1 MKPGKKMS
9 VKFSLL
15 VVCLNA
21 GEKLKETMDSIRM
34 QTYGNYEVL
43 VKDGG
48 STDGSVEKLEEHLA
62 RSGES
67 RICVIHEK
75 DTGIYDAMNQACAYM
90 TGDYCLFLNCGDYF
104 YSEQVLER
112 FAEAIGTERKRH
124 IFYGNRYQAQSGS
137 IEYSAPQITA
147 FTCYRNIPC
156 HQTCFYSTDLFRE
169 RQYHTRYKV
178 RADYEHFLWCY
189 FQGKARFTYVPECVV
204 SYEGGG
210 FSETKENERQS
221 AKEHREITG
230 MYMTLAQRFQYRAY
244 LILTLAPLRHALA
257 TNPRFADAY
266 NNIVKKFYHR

>member
-1 MKPGKKMS
+1 MS

-21 GEKLKETMDSIRM
+21 GEKLKETMDSILM

-48 STDGSVEKLEEHLA
+48 STDGSVDKLEEQILQ
-62 RSGES
+62 SGDS
-67 RICVIHEK
+67 RIRIFRQK

-104 YSEQVLER
+104 YSEHVLEQ
-112 FAEAIGTERKRH
+112 FAKAIGIDRGNH

-137 IEYSAPQITA
+137 VEYSAPQIDA

-156 HQTCFYSTDLFRE
+156 HQTCFYSVDLFAK
-169 RQYHTRYKV
+169 RQYNPKYRV

-189 FQGKARFTYVPECVV
+189 FKENARFTYVPECVV

-210 FSETKENERQS
+210 FSETKENEKQS
-221 AKEHREITG
+221 AREHREITG
-230 MYMTLAQRFQYRAY
+230 MYMTLGQRFKYRGY
-244 LILTLAPLRHALA
+244 LVLTLAPLRHALA

-266 NNIVKKFYHR
+266 NKVVKKFYSKRGMNQ